1 MGTHCV
7 PILVD
12 FYLYSYEANFIQG
25 LLKKHEQKLVRSFYF
40 TLCYTGDV
48 LSLYK
53 FGLYCWS
60 HLSHWPWDKGYP
72 DTVRS
77 SSYTDIRLEK
87 YSECWLRTKL
97 RKKKLFLFSHCKL
110 YINMQQHSS
119 STFLYG
125 VYISQWI
132 WYSRECGSYHI
143 YLKSGW
149 QLSRKLQNQGLSWS
163 HHFESCAVANII

>member
-1 MGTHCV
+1 MGTNCV

-77 SSYTDIRLEK
+77 FSYTDLHLEK
-87 YSECWLRTKL
+87 HNECWIRTKL
-97 RKKKLFLFSHCKL
+97 RKKHYSYFPIVSFEFICNHIPAAPV
-110 YINMQQHSS
+110 YM
-119 STFLYG
+119 
-125 VYISQWI
+125 VYISQYRWCPI
-132 WYSRECGSYHI
+132 TNYVWWFC
-143 YLKSGW
+143 
-149 QLSRKLQNQGLSWS
+149 WS
-163 HHFESCAVANII
+163 HLSH